1 MSDQRR
7 GIGSWE
13 RREAMGQALKRI
25 LVVDDDQGILDSFDV
40 LLGDRYDL
48 VKAENGYE
56 ALQILESSQPT
67 LMFLDIRMPGLNGI
81 DLMRKVHQDR
91 KDVRVVVITAT
102 NQEKIEEEAR
112 SLGVIGYMKKP
123 LDIFEIDRITSQV
136 LS

>member
-1 MSDQRR
+1 MVSL
-7 GIGSWE
+7 E
-13 RREAMGQALKRI
+13 RRETMAQALKRI

-56 ALQILESSQPT
+56 ALQILESNPPT

-81 DLMRKVHQDR
+81 DLMKKVH
-91 KDVRVVVITAT
+91 KDQKNVRVVVITAT
-102 NQEKIEEEAR
+102 NQEKTEEEAR
-112 SLGVIGYMKKP
+112 SLGVIGYLKKP